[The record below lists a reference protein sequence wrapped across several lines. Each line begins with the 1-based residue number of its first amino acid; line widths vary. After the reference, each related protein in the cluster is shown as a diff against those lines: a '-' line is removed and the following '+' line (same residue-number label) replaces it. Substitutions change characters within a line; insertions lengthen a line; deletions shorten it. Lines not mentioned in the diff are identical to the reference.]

1 MQIPILTE
9 STRLS
14 PNSPV
19 EIASSRDARI
29 PGQTVSALGEAVSDL
44 GQIMRTAQNQVD
56 ETKARDQISIHMRD
70 GREHA
75 LRVGKPDGS
84 DYEDIFSQYVDKNV
98 PSIFSQ
104 YSDPA
109 LIRRIE
115 VDAGHQK
122 TAQTIGVRNDAFKAQ
137 QNYILKGN
145 QEIIDMRVQRAFDNP
160 DVAALDYVDF
170 RDNHIKNLH
179 ANQVASTETAT
190 KLDEIARERISEA
203 YFDGLL
209 NKKKFNDAAQ
219 VLGATEQDLTLKLNS
234 DELGMYGLKADGS
247 HMLPMVGKDKKP
259 LSPEVSELIRGLKPE
274 KREKLVA
281 KLQSAMELET
291 KVKLHTIN
299 TNVQAYVGYAMNG
312 QPVSVKEK
320 ASVRAMVENMSDP
333 YLKAQ
338 YTEMLDTAD
347 KVAPIV
353 EIAKEGTPD
362 QVNKALAKFD
372 QSLGNPQDLAS
383 RYKTDGIKQKAIDAI
398 RKIQEER
405 IKDPMND
412 ALNDDS
418 LAVLRQAA
426 KGGDPEDVQN
436 YIGRALDVQSHRG
449 VPAHELRVTT
459 KQEAQMLADRL
470 RSAQMIDYATMAN
483 ELDRIEQ
490 QYGPHFE
497 KAISE
502 VTKEDKSLPE
512 SVMLAA
518 QVSNMGSKREIL
530 ENLQKKKSIDEAF
543 NQRSDTSKKELNDAV
558 QEQIDK
564 FSATLGANMRSA
576 EGLTTVNRFHEQIS
590 LQAKKNMAMRQM
602 DVDSAVEAA
611 YTEIVEKNFDI
622 VETNR
627 SQILMPKKA
636 AYNPELVERFTED
649 FEPRSGNYGALQI
662 LGVGPTER
670 DIQELMAKNPG
681 QTKEQ
686 ITDAYRASVMAN
698 GRWISNGD
706 QTGVSLVVDL
716 MGRFVPVYRDNGTR
730 VEFTF
735 RELGNYTTP
744 RDFPGLRK

>member
-1 MQIPILTE
+1 MQIPNLTE

-19 EIASSRDARI
+19 EVASSRDARI
-29 PGQTVSALGEAVSDL
+29 PGQTLSALGESIGEI

-56 ETKARDQISIHMRD
+56 ETKARDQISLHMHD
-70 GREHA
+70 AREHA
-75 LRVGKPDGS
+75 LKVGKPDGS
-84 DYEDIFSQYVDKNV
+84 DYEDIFNQQVDKNV
-98 PSIFSQ
+98 SSIFNQ

-115 VDAGHQK
+115 IDAGHQK

-137 QNYILKGN
+137 QKYILNGN
-145 QEIIDMRVQRAFDNP
+145 EEIIAMREKRAFDNP

-170 RDNHIKNLH
+170 RDNHIKPLQGK
-179 ANQVASTETAT
+179 AVVSAETAI
-190 KLDEIARERISEA
+190 KLDEVARERISEA

-209 NKKKFNDAAQ
+209 NKKKFKDAAQ
-219 VLGATEQDLTLKLNS
+219 VLGATEQDLTLKLS
-234 DELGMYGLKADGS
+234 AEELGMYGLKADGS
-247 HMLPMVGKDKKP
+247 HLLPMVGKDKKT
-259 LSPEVSELIRGLKPE
+259 LSPEVSELIRGLKPD

-299 TNVQAYVGYAMNG
+299 TNVQAYVGYAMSG

-320 ASVRAMVENMSDP
+320 ANVRAMVSNMADP

-347 KVAPIV
+347 KVAPVV

-362 QVNKALAKFD
+362 QVNKALEKLGT
-372 QSLGNPQDLAS
+372 SLGNPQDLGS
-383 RYKTDGIKQKAIDAI
+383 RYKADGIKQKAYDAI

-405 IKDPMND
+405 VKDPMAD
-412 ALNDDS
+412 SLNDDS
-418 LAVLRQAA
+418 LTVLRQAA
-426 KGGDPEDVQN
+426 KSGEPQDVQN
-436 YIGRALDVQSHRG
+436 YVGRSLDVQSHRG
-449 VPAHELRVTT
+449 VPAHQLRVTT

-483 ELDRIEQ
+483 ELDRVEQ

-497 KAISE
+497 KAIAE
-502 VTKEDKSLPE
+502 VTTEDKSLSE

-530 ENLQKKKSIDEAF
+530 ENLQKKKAIEEAF
-543 NQRSDTSKKELNDAV
+543 KQRSETSQKDLNDNV
-558 QEQIDK
+558 QDQMDK

-576 EGLTTVNRFHEQIS
+576 DGLTTVNRFQEQIT

-602 DVDSAVEAA
+602 DVDSAVDAA
-611 YTEIVEKNFDI
+611 YKEIVEKNYD
-622 VETNR
+622 VVQTDR
-627 SQILMPKKA
+627 SQILMPKKS
-636 AYNPELVERFTED
+636 AYNPELVERFTSD
-649 FEPRSGNYGALQI
+649 FAPQTGNRPGMQV
-662 LGVGPTER
+662 LGIGPTEK
-670 DIQELMAKNPG
+670 DYQELMAKNPG

-686 ITDAYRASVMAN
+686 IKDAYIASVLAN

-706 QTGVSLVVDL
+706 QTGVSLVVDI
-716 MGRFVPVYRDNGTR
+716 MGRFVPVYRENGTR
-730 VEFTF
+730 VDFSF

-744 RDFPGLRK
+744 TEFPGLRK